1 MTNLTRITPKNAKIL
16 AWLKGLSDDDA
27 RVQVGAS
34 YGYLRLIA
42 YGHRRPSAKIA
53 TAIEKATCGDITRKE
68 LRPDDWQDI
77 WPEIAVD
84 E

>member
-1 MTNLTRITPKNAKIL
+1 MTNLTHIAPRSAKML
-16 AWLKGLSDDDA
+16 TWLKGLSHDEA
-27 RVQVGAS
+27 RELVGTS
-34 YGYLRLIA
+34 HSYLRLIA
-42 YGHRRPSAKIA
+42 YGHKRPSAKVS
-53 TAIEKATCGDITRKE
+53 TAIEKATCGRITRKE